1 MKRTL
6 AGLACLTVVFALASR
21 VEAQA
26 ANPWGVEVAGIYA
39 TLSGDDFEGT
49 DAGMGFDAQ
58 LRYTRSSTFSLGGG
72 LQRTSHGIDG
82 FDNSIS
88 VLGFFVEPRMD
99 LKMSGSS
106 SLSPFLAF
114 RAAYLKES
122 LDEDGSDLSATGYSF
137 GFGGGLSMAASPSM
151 SLTGTITYNIVN
163 FGEVEVDGESI
174 DDSDAGGSS
183 LALRFGVKW
192 NF

>member
-1 MKRTL
+1 MKRKFAVL
-6 AGLACLTVVFALASR
+6 AGLSVAFTVAAR
-21 VEAQA
+21 VEAQD
-26 ANPWGVEVAGIYA
+26 ANPLSVEVAGIYA

-58 LRYTRSSTFSLGGG
+58 LRYAKSSQFSFGGG
-72 LQRTSHGIDG
+72 VQRTSHGIDG
-82 FDNSIS
+82 FDNSIA

-106 SLSPFLAF
+106 NLSPFLAF
-114 RAAYLKES
+114 RAAYLRES
-122 LDEDGSDLSATGYSF
+122 LSEGGSDLSGTGYSF

-151 SLTGTITYNIVN
+151 SLTGTVTYNIVN
-163 FGEVEVDGESI
+163 FGEVEVDGDPI
-174 DDSDAGGSS
+174 PDSDASGSS
-183 LALRFGVKW
+183 LAVRFGVKW

>member
-6 AGLACLTVVFALASR
+6 AVLAGLAVVCALPSR
-21 VEAQA
+21 VEAQT

-72 LQRTSHGIDG
+72 IQRTSHGVDG
-82 FDNSIS
+82 LDNNIA

-99 LKMSGSS
+99 LKMSGTSN
-106 SLSPFLAF
+106 LSPFLAF
-114 RAAYLKES
+114 RAAYLRES
-122 LDEDGSDLSATGYSF
+122 LSEGGSDFSATGYGF

-163 FGEVEVDGESI
+163 FGEVEVDGDAI
-174 DDSDAGGSS
+174 PDSDAGGSS
-183 LALRFGVKW
+183 LAVRFGVKW